1 MIEKNIVKII
11 FLFVASFITWKVGS
25 LYIIPFA
32 KANEITIAV
41 IIAFLAV
48 ILIIIGK
55 LTKPSPSSAKKTG
68 SSTKKKS
75 SWALLGKSWGLVKWP
90 VIVTAIV
97 FLIVLPVH
105 SSLTK
110 TKIVSYY
117 PTAGTQTVCIGK
129 ESQKVHV
136 KVGITYYE
144 IPRLG
149 RTLKNRMSVSTLGEW
164 PNSETKKLLPV
175 KHRKYGEV
183 LVSSQPNN
191 SIVKLDSDGCIEV
204 KLNLPEMVKTV
215 RGSKTRLQF
224 TKL

>member
-1 MIEKNIVKII
+1 MN
-11 FLFVASFITWKVGS
+11 G
-25 LYIIPFA
+25 
-32 KANEITIAV
+32 
-41 IIAFLAV
+41 
-48 ILIIIGK
+48 LIIVAASLVIGTTIIIVSVLRQTRSK
-55 LTKPSPSSAKKTG
+55 KVPVTELKDKSVETSAKTDSSAKK
-68 SSTKKKS
+68 KF
-75 SWALLGKSWGLVKWP
+75 SWAFLGKSWGTIKGLTIAT
-90 VIVTAIV
+90 VIIVAIT
-97 FLIVLPVH
+97 FLIILPVH

-117 PTAGTQTVCIGK
+117 PAAGTQTVCIGK

-204 KLNLPEMVKTV
+204 KLNLPEMVKTI